1 MINILIILFI
11 IILFFIINKENFTIK
26 FYDSFEISQDNNFV
40 NDYNIENQ
48 FNCYLYG
55 CNSSRNDMI
64 EWIGADNN
72 NNQIFTNKTNY
83 FMFNNGFLNKIDNIN
98 ENNIIKNNDIISVPF
113 TNKDDKLKLNLNL
126 KYQDYTFVGYL
137 INNFYHIKYLLYGK
151 ITDNLLYEYVVIKII
166 DNTYKV
172 MHKLPLRTKIEN
184 MEIIW
189 IDYGPI
195 MLGPLVFTTK

>member
-11 IILFFIINKENFTIK
+11 IILFFIINKENFTID
-26 FYDSFEISQDNNFV
+26 FYDSFEINQDNKLV
-40 NDYNIENQ
+40 NDDNIENQ

-64 EWIGADNN
+64 EWIGSDNN
-72 NNQIFTNKTNY
+72 NNQIFTNNSDY

-98 ENNIIKNNDIISVPF
+98 KDKIIKNNDIISIPF
-113 TNKDDKLKLNLNL
+113 TNKDDKLKLKLDL
-126 KYQDYTFVGYL
+126 KYQDYNFVGYL
-137 INNFYHIKYLLYGK
+137 INNFYNIKYLLYGK
-151 ITDNLLYEYVVIKII
+151 IIDNTLYEYIVIKII
-166 DNTYKV
+166 DNDYKV
-172 MHKLPLRTKIEN
+172 LHKLPLRSKIEN
-184 MEIIW
+184 IETIW